1 MEGKSQERKSNKK
14 ERRQRS
20 VCVSEGNLEKHSCP
34 SGLRGP
40 SQERLS
46 RDAWVRTPPDAFF
59 SSEKRRQKKNER
71 TNEKSKGDVAQM
83 VEHSLRMRGAR
94 GSIPLISIQFFS
106 RKSSQRKEKESV
118 IREKR
123 RRGKEYEAFVPEW
136 SKGADLSSAIVRCV
150 GSNPTGCIFGRK
162 KSGKKKQ

>member
-1 MEGKSQERKSNKK
+1 MHFWKEKVRKEKARKK

-94 GSIPLISIQFFS
+94 GSIPLISTVIFYKCKNKVKENKK
-106 RKSSQRKEKESV
+106 RYVEKKNKS
-118 IREKR
+118 
-123 RRGKEYEAFVPEW
+123 
-136 SKGADLSSAIVRCV
+136 
-150 GSNPTGCIFGRK
+150 K
-162 KSGKKKQ
+162 K